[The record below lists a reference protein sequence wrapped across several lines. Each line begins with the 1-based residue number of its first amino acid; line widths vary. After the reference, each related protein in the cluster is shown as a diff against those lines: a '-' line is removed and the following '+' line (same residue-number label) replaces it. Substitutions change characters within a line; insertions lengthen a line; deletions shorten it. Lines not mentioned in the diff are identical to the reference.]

1 MPVTLGKH
9 GDYAVRAAL
18 DLARHW
24 GEAPRKARE
33 IAESMDIPLDFLKR
47 ILSELVAQGLLTST
61 AGPSGGYRLTQ
72 PPESITLLDI
82 IEPTERLR
90 SADKCILRG
99 GPCDWS
105 DACPIHDT
113 WLIAQKAFADTL
125 DLTNLAQLARVD
137 QDIEDGGD
145 PPSDPVH
152 ANPTIRQGIRTQPKL
167 AVDGR
172 PSGR

>member
-18 DLARHW
+18 DLARHY
-24 GEAPRKARE
+24 EDEPRKARE

-47 ILSELVAQGLLTST
+47 ILSELVAQGLLTSI
-61 AGPSGGYRLTQ
+61 AGPNGGYRLTQ
-72 PPESITLLDI
+72 PPENITLLDV
-82 IEPTERLR
+82 IEPTEQLR
-90 SADKCILRG
+90 SPDKCILRG

-113 WLIAQKAFADTL
+113 WLIAQMAFADAL

-137 QDIEDGGD
+137 EDIENDGH
-145 PPSDPVH
+145 PHSDSVH
-152 ANPTIRQGIRTQPKL
+152 HTPTIRRGTRT
-167 AVDGR
+167 
-172 PSGR
+172 

>member
-24 GEAPRKARE
+24 EEAPRKARE
-33 IAESMDIPLDFLKR
+33 IADSMDIPLDFLKR

-61 AGPSGGYRLTQ
+61 AGPSGGYRLTE
-72 PPESITLLDI
+72 PPENITLLDI
-82 IEPTERLR
+82 IEPTEGFR
-90 SADKCILRG
+90 SPDKCILRG
-99 GPCDWS
+99 GPCDWA

-125 DLTNLAQLARVD
+125 DLTSLAELARVD
-137 QDIEDGGD
+137 QDIEDDGHA
-145 PPSDPVH
+145 SSNPVH
-152 ANPTIRQGIRTQPKL
+152 PNPTIRRGT
-167 AVDGR
+167 GT
-172 PSGR
+172 

>member
-24 GEAPRKARE
+24 EEAPRTARE

-61 AGPSGGYRLTQ
+61 AGPSGGYRLTE
-72 PPESITLLDI
+72 PPENITLLDI

-90 SADKCILRG
+90 SPDKCILRG

-113 WLIAQKAFADTL
+113 WIIAQNAFAETL
-125 DLTNLAQLARVD
+125 DLTSLAQLARTERD
-137 QDIEDGGD
+137 LEGDGH
-145 PPSDPVH
+145 PLSDPVH
-152 ANPTIRQGIRTQPKL
+152 RSPTIRRGTRT
-167 AVDGR
+167 
-172 PSGR
+172 

>member
-9 GDYAVRAAL
+9 GDYAIRAAL

-24 GEAPRKARE
+24 EEEPRKARE

-61 AGPSGGYRLTQ
+61 AGPNGGYRLTQ
-72 PPESITLLDI
+72 PPEKMTLLDI
-82 IEPTERLR
+82 IEPTEQLR
-90 SADKCILRG
+90 SPDKCILRG

-125 DLTNLAQLARVD
+125 DLTSLADLARVD
-137 QDIEDGGD
+137 QDIEYDTA
-145 PPSDPVH
+145 PSNPVH
-152 ANPTIRQGIRTQPKL
+152 HTATIRRGTRT
-167 AVDGR
+167 
-172 PSGR
+172 

>member
-24 GEAPRKARE
+24 EGAPRKARE

-47 ILSELVAQGLLTST
+47 IPSELVAQGLLTST
-61 AGPSGGYRLTQ
+61 AGPHGGYRLTQ
-72 PPESITLLDI
+72 PPETITVLDI

-90 SADKCILRG
+90 SPDHCILRG

-105 DACPIHDT
+105 EACPIHDT
-113 WLIAQKAFADTL
+113 WLIAQQAFADSL
-125 DLTNLAQLARVD
+125 DLTDLAQLARVD
-137 QDIEDGGD
+137 QGIEDD
-145 PPSDPVH
+145 DHTPSNPVH
-152 ANPTIRQGIRTQPKL
+152 PNPTIRRGTRT
-167 AVDGR
+167 
-172 PSGR
+172 

>member
-1 MPVTLGKH
+1 
-9 GDYAVRAAL
+9 
-18 DLARHW
+18 
-24 GEAPRKARE
+24 
-33 IAESMDIPLDFLKR
+33 MDIPLDFLKR

-72 PPESITLLDI
+72 PPENITLLDI

-90 SADKCILRG
+90 SPDTCILRG

-125 DLTNLAQLARVD
+125 DLTNLAELAR
-137 QDIEDGGD
+137 IEHDLEDDGH
-145 PPSDPVH
+145 PLSDPVH
-152 ANPTIRQGIRTQPKL
+152 RNPTIRRGTRT
-167 AVDGR
+167 
-172 PSGR
+172 